1 MGSSAAATCTSAWVS
16 TPPVMARVSTMVTS
30 SLSEVEGWH
39 APAGRRTCDTPA
51 SCPGQADQTGSAGGC
66 LKTWGPADKSIPR
79 QPERHR
85 PIRRSGRDPGPRRY
99 ARTTPKPRKQGRKR
113 RSRAGSTIHILPA
126 DYFRAQVPGRRCLH
140 CTQICHLCTCLNWLP
155 MTGRDVTCSRARSA
169 VARTSLLGS
178 AWWPG
183 LAPRAAG
190 MSGSGGRSDRA
201 GRHAA
206 GSVHGLRHPGEEFD
220 GLVADSWAMSV
231 VQTTA
236 SDPNGGMSAAA
247 RRSGAAGGTSD
258 GRRSRALTQ
267 RPRLVRPRRG
277 CWFLVRAHRARPVP
291 QAPTTVPGA
300 EPGVMMALEINTSQC
315 RGCRGGADRCRLR
328 GDAVGLTGP
337 GRLIDQQA
345 V

>member
-1 MGSSAAATCTSAWVS
+1 
-16 TPPVMARVSTMVTS
+16 MVPQAHPTR
-30 SLSEVEGWH
+30 
-39 APAGRRTCDTPA
+39 PRRRDR
-51 SCPGQADQTGSAGGC
+51 PGQLAKCGAWSPVPALYAD
-66 LKTWGPADKSIPR
+66 LPFMYLFELVAD
-79 QPERHR
+79 
-85 PIRRSGRDPGPRRY
+85 D
-99 ARTTPKPRKQGRKR
+99 
-113 RSRAGSTIHILPA
+113 
-126 DYFRAQVPGRRCLH
+126 
-140 CTQICHLCTCLNWLP
+140 LCGT
-155 MTGRDVTCSRARSA
+155 VTCSRARSA

-190 MSGSGGRSDRA
+190 MSGSCGRSDRA

-315 RGCRGGADRCRLR
+315 GGCRGGADRCRLR
-328 GDAVGLTGP
+328 GDAARQGRWALDLAERQPFRRAEVGGE
-337 GRLIDQQA
+337 
-345 V
+345 